1 MLCIVIIIAIHFKTT
16 SIYRENKQTYLLNLI
31 IIFMA
36 KNAIQITQEL
46 GNYGKYIG
54 DHSMGGGMRALKLAI
69 IVAAVTGLA
78 VGYVVGSQ
86 TK

>member
-1 MLCIVIIIAIHFKTT
+1 
-16 SIYRENKQTYLLNLI
+16 
-31 IIFMA
+31 MA
-36 KNAIQITQEL
+36 KNAVQITQEL
-46 GNYGKYIG
+46 GNYGKVIG

-69 IVAAVTGLA
+69 VVAAVVGVA